1 MGRCSFKKSPFVHL
15 LRFLKEA
22 VQVLGQNDKVEVKN
36 CQGWVKRMRR
46 RELLR
51 SVFVIGVQGAL
62 AWKNLRARGDAL
74 MDDRSIVVDTTKS
87 QSAKMRPVPI
97 RSVQLKDRFWQ
108 PRLVT
113 LQEVTLPTQY
123 DLMEETGRL
132 DNFRRVAGKVSG
144 PFRGLY
150 FNDSDVYKWAEAA
163 AWSLAVQP
171 NERVRQLLDR
181 VIDEIAAAQDE
192 NGYLNTF
199 FSLERK
205 NQRWTNLKDMHELYC
220 AGHLF
225 QAAVAHHRVTGD
237 QRLLRVALRFAEHIA
252 QVFGWGKKE
261 ETDGHPE
268 VETALVE
275 LFRETGDRRW
285 LELAQFFVD
294 VRGHGK
300 IGGSPYHQDHQPFRQ
315 LSEVTGHAVRALY
328 LNAGAAD
335 LYAETGEV
343 ALMNALQRMWHNLT
357 QKRMYVTGGC
367 GARYE
372 GEAFGRDYELP
383 NERAYAETC
392 AAIANVLWQWRMF
405 LVTGE
410 PRFLDIMELSLFNG
424 ALSGIGLDGKSY
436 FYVNPLANRGGHR
449 RQPYF
454 ECACCPP
461 NIARLL
467 PMVPSFLYTL
477 SPNEVFVNLYAASE
491 ANLRVNSVAVKITQ
505 QTDYP
510 WDGEVMLTLLP
521 EKPISFAL
529 HLRIPH
535 WCPSATV
542 SVNGQRVDEG
552 VAGTF
557 LTVYREWQPNDT
569 VHLSLAMPAEFLV
582 AHPFVEASVGRVA
595 LRRGPIVYCVE
606 QVDNPEGD
614 VWCLAVR
621 TERPPVPVPMQVA
634 DFPIVALQGEGLV
647 TDLSVWQDKLYQPL
661 PFVAAQLKLVRFIA
675 IPYFAWANRQ
685 PGPMTVWLLRV

>member
-1 MGRCSFKKSPFVHL
+1 M
-15 LRFLKEA
+15 
-22 VQVLGQNDKVEVKN
+22 
-36 CQGWVKRMRR
+36 
-46 RELLR
+46 
-51 SVFVIGVQGAL
+51 I
-62 AWKNLRARGDAL
+62 
-74 MDDRSIVVDTTKS
+74 DRSIVVDTTKS
-87 QSAKMRPVPI
+87 PHAKVRPVPI
-97 RSVQLKDRFWQ
+97 GAVRLRDRFWH
-108 PRLVT
+108 PRLVA

-132 DNFRRVAGKVSG
+132 DNFRRVAGKVTG
-144 PFRGLY
+144 EFRGLY

-163 AWSLAVQP
+163 AWSLAVNP
-171 NERVRQLLDR
+171 DERTSQLLNR

-205 NQRWTNLKDMHELYC
+205 HQRWTNLRDMHELYC

-225 QAAVAHHRVTGD
+225 QAAVAHHRVTGEEK
-237 QRLLRVALRFAEHIA
+237 LLQVALRFAEHIA
-252 QVFGWGKKE
+252 QVFGPGKKE
-261 ETDGHPE
+261 EPDGHPE
-268 VETALVE
+268 VEMALVE

-294 VRGHGK
+294 VRGHGR

-335 LYAETGEV
+335 LYAETGEA
-343 ALMNALQRMWHNLT
+343 ALMDALQRMWRNLT
-357 QKRMYVTGGC
+357 EKRLYVTGGC

-405 LVTGE
+405 LLTGE
-410 PRFLDIMELSLFNG
+410 ARFWDVLELSLFNG
-424 ALSGIGLDGKSY
+424 ALAGIGLDGKSY
-436 FYVNPLANRGGHR
+436 FYVNPLANRGQHR

-467 PMVPSFLYTL
+467 PMVSSFLYAVGKKRDGGQGTGDGGG
-477 SPNEVFVNLYAASE
+477 VFVNLYAESE
-491 ANLRVNSVAVKITQ
+491 SVLTLNGVAVKFVQ

-510 WDGEVMLTLLP
+510 WDGEVVLRVQP
-521 EKPISFAL
+521 SKPLSFAL
-529 HLRIPH
+529 HLRVPS
-535 WCPSATV
+535 WCPQATV
-542 SVNGQRVDEG
+542 KVNGQKVAEG
-552 VAGTF
+552 GAGTF
-557 LTVYREWQPNDT
+557 VTMQREWHPNDE

-595 LRRGPIVYCVE
+595 IRRGPLIYCVE
-606 QVDNPEGD
+606 QVDNPDGD

-621 TERPPVPVPMQVA
+621 TDRPLVTKPMSILGL
-634 DFPIVALQGEGLV
+634 PIVAVEGEGEILP
-647 TDLSVWQDKLYQPL
+647 LAAWEGKLYQPL
-661 PFVAAQLKLVRFIA
+661 PAVRATVNPVRFTA
-675 IPYFAWANRQ
+675 IPYFAWANRD
-685 PGPMTVWLLRV
+685 PSPMTVWLQQA